1 MIINNNIREKIKPYL
16 PFNYRSIVVE
26 RLKDKNVSVHP
37 NTVSNVLNGSYNI
50 IVAIEILQLYKEI
63 RHQALRIRGD
73 IDEPILG
80 QSA

>member
-1 MIINNNIREKIKPYL
+1 MIINNNIREKIRPYL
-16 PFNYRSIVVE
+16 PWNYRSIVVE

-37 NTVSNVLNGSYNI
+37 NTVSNVFNGSHNI
-50 IVAIEILQLYKEI
+50 IVAIEILQLYKET
-63 RHQALRIRGD
+63 RHQALRIRRD